1 MLSHEYRE
9 ILNCNEQISVQHHK
23 FQYHLKYLKN
33 KKYEFDLKGNSVK
46 YYHRIICLTI
56 ASLDIL
62 SINL

>member
-9 ILNCNEQISVQHHK
+9 ILNGNEQISVQHHK

-46 YYHRIICLTI
+46 YYHRII
-56 ASLDIL
+56 SV
-62 SINL
+62 SYK